1 MKTKIPQLKT
11 KIPMINGIFSH
22 MDYDFAIVDAS
33 QLDVLFINTYGER
46 NVAPLVTNFLIN
58 DIPTD
63 DELTS
68 LGTVIKSIY
77 SKKWDRFLEIH
88 RMEYDVIHNY
98 LDEYTETS
106 EADNV
111 VTGSMNSTVTNTGTD
126 GVTGTNTRT
135 DDLSKTSTKES
146 ENVVSDS
153 EDASVY
159 AFNSENSVKS
169 DESSSDSTSTLDE
182 TTTVTDTGT
191 QTVSKDETRTVNMSK
206 ETEGSNETTTKVTRE
221 RTFTH
226 KGNIGNLTTQEMLR
240 QEIKLWE
247 WNFVESVLTDV
258 KDLLTIPMYLQ
269 SSQLD
274 RKGENYGI

>member
-1 MKTKIPQLKT
+1 MKTKIPQLKM
-11 KIPMINGIFSH
+11 KIPMVNGIFSH

-46 NVAPLVTNFLIN
+46 NVAPLVTNILIS

-63 DELTS
+63 SELTC
-68 LGTVIKSIY
+68 LGTIIKSTY

-88 RMEYDVIHNY
+88 RMEYDAIHNY
-98 LDEYTETS
+98 LDEYTESS

-111 VTGSMNSTVTNTGTD
+111 VTGSMNTTVTNTGTD
-126 GVTGTNTRT
+126 DVSGTNTRT

-146 ENVVSDS
+146 ENIVSDS

-191 QTVSKDETRTVNMSK
+191 QTVSKDETRTINMSK

-226 KGNIGNLTTQEMLR
+226 KGNIGNLTTQEMIR

-247 WNFVESVLTDV
+247 WNFVESVLSDV
-258 KDLLTIPMYLQ
+258 KELLTIPMYL
-269 SSQLD
+269 
-274 RKGENYGI
+274 

>member
-1 MKTKIPQLKT
+1 MTTKIPQLKM

-22 MDYDFAIVDAS
+22 MEYDFSVIDAS
-33 QLDVLFINTYGER
+33 QLDILFITTYGER
-46 NVAPLVTNFLIN
+46 NVAPLVTDILIN

-63 DELTS
+63 DELRS
-68 LGTVIKSIY
+68 LGTIIKSIY
-77 SKKWDRFLEIH
+77 SKKWERFLEVH
-88 RMEYDVIHNY
+88 RMEYDAIHNY
-98 LDEYTETS
+98 LDEYTESS

-111 VTGSMNSTVTNTGTD
+111 VTESVNSKVTNTGTD
-126 GVTGTNTRT
+126 GVSGTNTRT
-135 DDLSKTSTKES
+135 DDLSKISTKES
-146 ENVVSDS
+146 ENIVSDS

-159 AFNSENSVKS
+159 AFNSESSVKS

-191 QTVSKDETRTVNMSK
+191 QTISKDETRTVNLSK
-206 ETEGSNETTTKVTRE
+206 ETEGTNETTTKVTRD

-247 WNFVESVLTDV
+247 WSFVESVLTDV
-258 KDLLTIPMYLQ
+258 KELLTLPMYL
-269 SSQLD
+269 
-274 RKGENYGI
+274 

>member
-1 MKTKIPQLKT
+1 MKTIPQLKT
-11 KIPMINGIFSH
+11 KIPIINGIFSH

-77 SKKWDRFLEIH
+77 SKKWDRLLEIH

-126 GVTGTNTRT
+126 GVIGTDTRT

-146 ENVVSDS
+146 ENIVSDS

-159 AFNSENSVKS
+159 AFNSENSVKC
-169 DESSSDSTSTLDE
+169 DESSSDSTSTLD
-182 TTTVTDTGT
+182 
-191 QTVSKDETRTVNMSK
+191 
-206 ETEGSNETTTKVTRE
+206 
-221 RTFTH
+221 
-226 KGNIGNLTTQEMLR
+226 
-240 QEIKLWE
+240 
-247 WNFVESVLTDV
+247 
-258 KDLLTIPMYLQ
+258 
-269 SSQLD
+269 
-274 RKGENYGI
+274 